1 VPQYKGGFHNALPRS
16 PPQAPE
22 ILDTPPV
29 APGSRLTQVWQRPGV
44 LVAYRD
50 SSPVTS
56 LEAQQIDLGTPSL
69 PYQNQGEE
77 FRPPYGETDGIRFS
91 TASPPRSPAQGPR
104 LSRSPVRASPSNTAP
119 GLPLEALL
127 GAVVGTL
134 TILLILL
141 AVLLVFLIR
150 RQQHNNSSSPPASP
164 ALEEEEV
171 HQHPP
176 SASSRPLP
184 RAPPIPLQ
192 QAPRRRPPPPPP
204 PPLPERPLYCNN
216 AFRPTPAQRNQGT
229 GSAGKRMKDEAATDP
244 CYYQLVEP
252 TGGIDQGKP
261 GSRLEGSNEPNGSLA
276 SMSRTGGS
284 LASMSRT
291 GGSVTSV
298 ARTRGSVAG
307 IGGST
312 GRAGG
317 SVASTGQTTIDW
329 SCKSCDLT
337 METYSCFSMCNS
349 EGTADQRDTDIRDLA
364 EKDMIQEKEMEEKKD
379 IFAKKEFLEKREMF
393 DKKEPANNILP
404 NIKKASNSIKTSKED
419 VESPMKHPQVPEE
432 QSRSW
437 DSKTYGEPMWK
448 RRDLALE
455 LD

>member
-1 VPQYKGGFHNALPRS
+1 
-16 PPQAPE
+16 
-22 ILDTPPV
+22 
-29 APGSRLTQVWQRPGV
+29 
-44 LVAYRD
+44 VAYKNG
-50 SSPVTS
+50 SPVTS
-56 LEAQQIDLGTPSL
+56 LEAQQKNLGHPSP

-91 TASPPRSPAQGPR
+91 TASLPASSVQGPR
-104 LSRSPVRASPSNTAP
+104 LSRSPIGASLSPSKSTP

-164 ALEEEEV
+164 TLEEEEV
-171 HQHPP
+171 HQPP
-176 SASSRPLP
+176 SSSSSRPLP

-229 GSAGKRMKDEAATDP
+229 GTAEKKMKDEAASDP

-252 TGGIDQGKP
+252 TDQGKP
-261 GSRLEGSNEPNGSLA
+261 GSSLAGSNEPIGSLA
-276 SMSRTGGS
+276 SVSRTGGS
-284 LASMSRT
+284 LASLSRT
-291 GGSVTSV
+291 EGSMASM
-298 ARTRGSVAG
+298 ARTRGSVART
-307 IGGST
+307 GGSLAST

-349 EGTADQRDTDIRDLA
+349 DDTGDQRDTDIRDLA

-379 IFAKKEFLEKREMF
+379 IFAKKEFLEKREMV

-432 QSRSW
+432 QSPSW

-448 RRDLALE
+448 RGDLALE